1 MNCLQKNLK
10 KEVYILSGDHKD
22 TVLEVGKYLNIPEK
36 NLIGECEAS
45 MKKALIKRL
54 REVERKEVM
63 MVGDGLNDILS
74 LEEASLGVSI
84 NAKSELNLIASDI
97 VILQENLWNIPVI
110 FEIVRISRLFIYIN
124 LIWAFAYNFF
134 MIPVAA
140 GCFCSLGLKISP
152 LFSTS
157 AMSLSSV
164 IVVLFSTLI
173 RCKDF
178 KMPK

>member
-1 MNCLQKNLK
+1 MKYLQENLK

-45 MKKALIKRL
+45 MKKGLIKRL
-54 REVERKEVM
+54 REDEKKEVM

-97 VILQENLWNIPVI
+97 VIL
-110 FEIVRISRLFIYIN
+110 
-124 LIWAFAYNFF
+124 
-134 MIPVAA
+134 
-140 GCFCSLGLKISP
+140 
-152 LFSTS
+152 
-157 AMSLSSV
+157 
-164 IVVLFSTLI
+164 
-173 RCKDF
+173 
-178 KMPK
+178 